1 MIRRLIILLLIVG
14 CEELIESVITESV
27 IEGCTDANAD
37 NYNTEANEDDGSCV
51 YTTMYVNINPNLTPS
66 EITTAIQIAIDSAT
80 QVNKRLIFEK
90 ATYITNAVITIP
102 SNADIDFGEST
113 IKRESGTGE
122 GDIFDMIVNL
132 DSDLGNENI
141 TLQNLIIDGNAT
153 GLSPHILLNR
163 FSGLK
168 LSKVSEST
176 LKNITVINTVNGE
189 HRDGDQTETPA
200 SGIFFTNGCENIH
213 CSILNAFFNDVT
225 GITIY
230 KSTYITI
237 DSSVTSNNGGSGIG
251 SKDSDYCNFYRIH
264 SYNNGNTSFPSA
276 GSEPHF
282 SNISIN
288 GESCVV
294 NQVKTYNCTG
304 SGLNIGH
311 NNEESKADYTI
322 VDDVESY
329 HNELEGITIRNSDHI
344 DLSNIKL
351 HHNKR
356 NNLLIKSGLKNNEY
370 FDATYVTITNS
381 IINGYYNQNGDSG
394 DPQYDGGNPKGG
406 YGVRIEEGWGHSIDS
421 TEIYDNYYNGIG
433 IIDVTDTV
441 TVGSGVKIYNNGRA
455 DELGNPNHKSSGIRI
470 DKSYNCRIKCPE
482 IYCTEPDSVKSQDYG
497 IHILDGGNHIIEA
510 KFPVDSPNAEHK
522 IYCYWGH
529 INTELGLSPV

>member
-1 MIRRLIILLLIVG
+1 MGVKKLLPLILLLIFS
-14 CEELIESVITESV
+14 CEEPA

-189 HRDGDQTETPA
+189 HRDGDQTENPA

-251 SKDSDYCNFYRIH
+251 SKDSDHCNFYRIH
-264 SYNNGNTSFPSA
+264 SYNNGNTSFPAA
-276 GSEPHF
+276 GTEPHY

-288 GESCVV
+288 GENCVV

-322 VDDVESY
+322 VDNVESY
-329 HNELEGITIRNSDHI
+329 HNELEGITIRNSNHVE
-344 DLSNIKL
+344 LSNIDI
-351 HHNKR
+351 HQNRR
-356 NNLLIKSGLKNNEY
+356 NNILIKDNA
-370 FDATYVTITNS
+370 FHVQ
-381 IINGYYNQNGDSG
+381 IINGRMYGYYDILGINE
-394 DPQYDGGNPKGG
+394 GG
-406 YGVRIEEGWGHSIDS
+406 YGVRIENVGGHSIDS
-421 TEIYDNYYNGIG
+421 TEIYNNYYNGIG
-433 IIDVTDTV
+433 IINVTDTV
-441 TVGSGVKIYNNGRA
+441 TVGSGVKIYNNGRT
-455 DELGNPNHKSSGIRI
+455 DEFDNIHLSSGIRI
-470 DKSYNCRIKCPE
+470 DGSYNCRIKCPK
-482 IYCTEPDSVKSQDYG
+482 IYCTEPDGEKSQDYG
-497 IHILDGGNHIIEA
+497 IHILDGGDHIIEA
-510 KFPVDSPNAEHK
+510 EFSTDSPNAEEK
-522 IYCYWGH
+522 IYLQGTVV
-529 INTELGLSPV
+529 NTDTSTTCQ